1 MNLSDDDE
9 LHAHFETLRQADRSQ
24 PPDFRTM
31 LDRAQSTDSP
41 ARRRAFP
48 LVWMAAAAV
57 IVLTVGIAVRETRQH
72 GAGPYDGSTGSFG
85 GGDTVSISNW
95 KSPTASLLHTSGSDV
110 LASSKILSS
119 VLDGAS
125 RAAVQH

>member
-1 MNLSDDDE
+1 MNFSDDDE
-9 LHAHFETLRQADRSQ
+9 LRAHFDALRRHDRDRA
-24 PPDFRTM
+24 PDFRAM
-31 LDRAQSTDSP
+31 LDRARSTNSP
-41 ARRRAFP
+41 ARRRAFS
-48 LVWMAAAAV
+48 LIWIAAAAV
-57 IVLTVGIAVRETRQH
+57 MVLAVGIAVRETRQH
-72 GAGPYDGSTGSFG
+72 GAGRYDGSTGSFG